1 MPVKTSRRWTTA
13 LLLAA
18 GLWGAFAAEA
28 WLAGAQAPDGT
39 AREASSSAGPT
50 AFVCPMHPDYT
61 LEVPGSCPRCG
72 MALVKATPFDVRN
85 YRVELTTTPAV
96 RACGPA
102 GAMDLSRVPAR

>member
-1 MPVKTSRRWTTA
+1 MPFKTSRRSAAA

-61 LEVPGSCPRCG
+61 LEVPGSCP
-72 MALVKATPFDVRN
+72 ALRDGPGEGHALR
-85 YRVELTTTPAV
+85 RAELPRGV
-96 RACGPA
+96 
-102 GAMDLSRVPAR
+102 

>member
-1 MPVKTSRRWTTA
+1 MPVTTSQRWTTV
-13 LLLAA
+13 LLLAV

-39 AREASSSAGPT
+39 TREATSAAGPT

-61 LEVPGSCPRCG
+61 LEVPGRCPRCG

-85 YRVELTTTPAV
+85 YRVDLTTAPALL
-96 RACGPA
+96 RAGQPA
-102 GAMDLSRVPAR
+102 